1 MKKRS
6 LTNFLLVSALML
18 GGATTFVS
26 CKDYDSDGIYNDIN
40 DQLTTKFNKIVE
52 EQKAAIDEI
61 NKKLANIKQCDC
73 NGLTDA
79 DKQVIIG
86 LIDQQIKENTMTKDD
101 VQDIVNSSIESLIED
116 NKKLNDAISKSTQL
130 VNDLS
135 GRVATLEGN
144 VSNLTNELTNL
155 TNEFNSYKTSWTE
168 KSAAMCDSINH
179 ALILAREDSMRL
191 DVLEG
196 KVNQNTIDIDEL
208 KNQYNHLNNVT
219 IPQISN
225 DLEKAKGDII
235 EAQNTANE
243 ALNKANALKTEF
255 DTKLEETKSEILKSI
270 EEKYATKEEL
280 ENLRNEIDLKFI
292 QTELAQSELDNR
304 ITNLEEKYNS
314 LIAILSN
321 YFNNLITG
329 VIMQGSESPITGYVS
344 TPFGV
349 SMNILG
355 AYYGNADKMFTFG
368 GQTFRAGKLISEANA
383 NAGLIFI
390 NVNPVN
396 VNPSGI
402 TFTLVDSQGK
412 EAPFKLTPVNTDR
425 TLKFGVSRAINANA
439 NGFYAL
445 EVKLDEDKIK
455 EAQTWT
461 SADAADLKSA
471 AKNVL
476 DKLRNPS
483 TSRLNVGDIVSSI
496 ESVFNNRLT
505 RYGVKATWTVDGA
518 DGKKVTKSV
527 VSELNLAATALSPL
541 SYDFLKNG
549 VSVDVPTIPSL
560 QERLGFE
567 NYKFNWTPIEGMG
580 DVKTSVTLEDM
591 PDINS
596 IKIDGI
602 TINPDDIHAG
612 ANIIGKETVTGVVN
626 DDGTV
631 TVDLSGLSA
640 EVTINDIKVDT
651 KNLNVT
657 FDKKAQTYD
666 VTIPMDEFNKIID
679 NINNQVGNMIG
690 NVNDMID
697 RVDGWA
703 ESIDGKVIDRVNGY
717 IKRFNNLLKNS
728 NSLLQPTMLYT
739 AQSGAWNQLPNV
751 KEAAAYL
758 KLNGGK
764 ASTVFIATSYTA
776 ELLAPAYKK
785 YVHVTEAP
793 TGSKVAGR
801 NLNTV
806 IDGNTYKIGF
816 EADKA
821 GTYEITY
828 EAVDYAG
835 KTVSKKFYV
844 KVVK

>member
-1 MKKRS
+1 
-6 LTNFLLVSALML
+6 
-18 GGATTFVS
+18 
-26 CKDYDSDGIYNDIN
+26 
-40 DQLTTKFNKIVE
+40 
-52 EQKAAIDEI
+52 
-61 NKKLANIKQCDC
+61 
-73 NGLTDA
+73 
-79 DKQVIIG
+79 
-86 LIDQQIKENTMTKDD
+86 
-101 VQDIVNSSIESLIED
+101 
-116 NKKLNDAISKSTQL
+116 
-130 VNDLS
+130 
-135 GRVATLEGN
+135 
-144 VSNLTNELTNL
+144 
-155 TNEFNSYKTSWTE
+155 
-168 KSAAMCDSINH
+168 
-179 ALILAREDSMRL
+179 
-191 DVLEG
+191 
-196 KVNQNTIDIDEL
+196 
-208 KNQYNHLNNVT
+208 
-219 IPQISN
+219 
-225 DLEKAKGDII
+225 
-235 EAQNTANE
+235 
-243 ALNKANALKTEF
+243 
-255 DTKLEETKSEILKSI
+255 
-270 EEKYATKEEL
+270 
-280 ENLRNEIDLKFI
+280 
-292 QTELAQSELDNR
+292 
-304 ITNLEEKYNS
+304 
-314 LIAILSN
+314 
-321 YFNNLITG
+321 
-329 VIMQGSESPITGYVS
+329 MQGSESPITGYVS

-368 GQTFRAGKLISEANA
+368 GQTFRAGKLISESNA
-383 NAGLIFI
+383 NSGLIFI

-483 TSRLNVGDIVSSI
+483 KSRLNVGDIVSSI

-549 VSVDVPTIPSL
+549 VNVDVPTIPSL
-560 QERLGFE
+560 QEKLGFQT
-567 NYKFNWTPIEGMG
+567 YKFNWTPIEGMG
-580 DVKTSVTLEDM
+580 TMKTSITIKGM
-591 PDINS
+591 PDLDNITIDGS
-596 IKIDGI
+596 IVVPDIKIAGENFTITTKDGKTTLVGNVVKDPETGEQKVEFDLSQLQGNATVKI
-602 TINPDDIHAG
+602 DDIIIDKNNFKIYVPKG
-612 ANIIGKETVTGVVN
+612 AEGKDE
-626 DDGTV
+626 
-631 TVDLSGLSA
+631 
-640 EVTINDIKVDT
+640 
-651 KNLNVT
+651 
-657 FDKKAQTYD
+657 TYD
-666 VTIPMDEFNKIID
+666 VEIPMDEFNKIID

-697 RVDGWA
+697 RVDGWT
-703 ESIDGKVIDRVNGY
+703 ETIDGKVIDRVNGY

-764 ASTVFIATSYTA
+764 ASTVFVATSYTA

-785 YVHVTEAP
+785 YVHVTEKPA
-793 TGSKVAGR
+793 GSEVAGS
-801 NLNTV
+801 NLNKV

-816 EADKA
+816 EADKE
-821 GTYEITY
+821 GVYEITY

>member
-52 EQKAAIDEI
+52 EQQAAIDEI
-61 NKKLANIKQCDC
+61 NRKLANIKECDC

-79 DKQVIIG
+79 DKEVVKT
-86 LIDQQIKENTMTKDD
+86 LIDEQIKNNASTKAAIK
-101 VQDIVNSSIESLIED
+101 DIADASAKDAINELLGGNNS
-116 NKKLNDAISKSTQL
+116 LNDAISKSEAL
-130 VNDLS
+130 VAVISRIDGIEGDLNS
-135 GRVATLEGN
+135 LK
-144 VSNLTNELTNL
+144 
-155 TNEFNSYKTSWTE
+155 NEFNSYKASWTE
-168 KSAAMCDSINH
+168 QSQAMNDSINK
-179 ALILAREDSMRL
+179 ALQLAREDSIRL
-191 DVLEG
+191 DAVEGNLSELEG
-196 KVNQNTIDIDEL
+196 KLNNTTINLQNGIDEA
-208 KNQYNHLNNVT
+208 KQ
-219 IPQISN
+219 
-225 DLEKAKGDII
+225 KAQD
-235 EAQNTANE
+235 
-243 ALNKANALKTEF
+243 ALDKANALETEF
-255 DTKLEETKSEILKSI
+255 NNQLNAAKDEILKSI

-280 ENLRNEIDLKFI
+280 ESLRNDMDLKFI
-292 QTELAQSELDNR
+292 NLEYATTDLDNR
-304 ITNLEEKYNS
+304 VSNLEEKYNS
-314 LIAILSN
+314 LIAVLSN

-355 AYYGNADKMFTFG
+355 AYYGTADKAVDFAGETL
-368 GQTFRAGKLISEANA
+368 RAGTLISESNA
-383 NAGLIFI
+383 NSGLIFI

-445 EVKLDEDKIK
+445 EVKLDKDKIK
-455 EAQTWT
+455 DAQTWT
-461 SADAADLKSA
+461 SADASDLKDA

-476 DKLRNPS
+476 DKLRHPKTN
-483 TSRLNVGDIVSSI
+483 TLNVGDIVSSI

-518 DGKKVTKSV
+518 DGKKMTKSV
-527 VSELNLAATALSPL
+527 VSELNLAATAIKPL

-549 VSVDVPTIPSL
+549 VSLDVPTIPSL
-560 QERLGFE
+560 QEKLGFE

-612 ANIIGKETVTGVVN
+612 ANLIGKETVTGVVN
-626 DDGTV
+626 EDGTV

-703 ESIDGKVIDRVNGY
+703 ESIDGQVINRVNSY
-717 IKRFNNLLKNS
+717 IKRFENLLKNS
-728 NSLLQPTMLYT
+728 NSLLLPTMLYT
-739 AQSGAWNQLPNV
+739 AQNGNWNQLPNV
-751 KEAAAYL
+751 EQAASYL
-758 KLNGGK
+758 KLEGGK
-764 ASTVFIATSYTA
+764 ASTVFVATSYTA

-785 YVHVTEAP
+785 YVHVTKAP
-793 TGSKVAGR
+793 AGANVTGN
-801 NLNTV
+801 NLNKV

-816 EADKA
+816 QADKA
-821 GTYEITY
+821 GVYEITY